1 MFSSLRA
8 RLWLTYVLLVVTAL
22 SVVALVL
29 LVYLFR
35 NPLAYRQTYE
45 RVQAAQ
51 KLIVA
56 RSFNALKETDRNLLD
71 WTAENFEVRALIFAP
86 GGTLM
91 RDTLME
97 GDAINLPA
105 DGILRKKM
113 PVLRDAQ
120 GKTWIYSKA
129 ILPDGNILVVAA
141 PRPRVAGL
149 SLFADELLPLFLEG
163 GAIALLLSLVLAF
176 VIARWVADPLQRMLS
191 AARAVPSQEI
201 QPIEPR
207 GPREVQEVM
216 RAFNSMTQRVQASQ
230 TSQREF
236 VANVSHELK
245 TPLTSIQGFAQA
257 ILDDTADTPERRK
270 QAAQVIQTEAARMHR
285 MALDLLDLARLD
297 AGTADLKMSPLDVD
311 VLLNGMAE
319 KFAPLAE
326 RAGVKIVAQASSLPA
341 VMGDG
346 DRLAQVFT
354 NLVENALKF
363 TPAGGQVT
371 LAARKAGPEVE
382 IDVADTG
389 TGIAPEALSHIF
401 DRFYQAD
408 ASRARRERQ
417 GAGLGLAIARE
428 IVGAHG
434 GKISVR
440 SQLGQGT
447 VFTVRLPV
455 SQPTASIASI
465 ASTIQTRK

>member
-8 RLWLTYVLLVVTAL
+8 RLWFTYALLVFTAL

-29 LVYLFR
+29 LVYLWR
-35 NPLAYRQTYE
+35 NPLVYRQTYE
-45 RVQAAQ
+45 RVQAAER
-51 KLIVA
+51 LIMA
-56 RSFNALKETDRNLLD
+56 RSSNALKATDRNVLD
-71 WTAENFEVRALIFAP
+71 WTADNFEVRALIYDP
-86 GGTLM
+86 NGTIL
-91 RDTLME
+91 RDTLPS
-97 GDAINLPA
+97 APVVSLPS
-105 DGILRKKM
+105 DGLFRKKV
-113 PVLRDAQ
+113 PVVRDAR
-120 GKTWIYSKA
+120 GNAWIYSKA
-129 ILPDGNILVVAA
+129 AMPDGNILVVAA

-149 SLFADELLPLFLEG
+149 SLFADELLPLFLTG

-176 VIARWVADPLQRMLS
+176 VIARWVADPLQKMLS
-191 AARAVPSQEI
+191 AARAVPSEEI
-201 QPIEPR
+201 RPIEPG

-230 TSQREF
+230 KSQREF

-257 ILDDTADTPERRK
+257 ILDGTADTPEARH
-270 QAAQVIQTEAARMHR
+270 QAAQVIHDEAARMHR
-285 MALDLLDLARLD
+285 MALNLMDLARLD
-297 AGTADLKMSPLDVD
+297 AGTADLKMSPLDMGA
-311 VLLNGMAE
+311 LMNGMAE

-326 RAGVKIVAQASSLPA
+326 RAGVTVSVRAASLPT

-363 TPAGGQVT
+363 TPSGGRVT
-371 LAARKAGPEVE
+371 LSARTVGGSVE

-389 TGIAPEALSHIF
+389 AGIAPEALEHIF

-428 IVGAHG
+428 IVAAHG

-440 SQLGQGT
+440 SQLGQGAT
-447 VFTVRLPV
+447 FTVSLPI
-455 SQPTASIASI
+455 SQPA
-465 ASTIQTRK
+465 ASTIQSRK

>member
-8 RLWLTYVLLVVTAL
+8 RLWFTYALLVFTAL

-29 LVYLFR
+29 LVYLWR
-35 NPLAYRQTYE
+35 NPLVYRQTYE
-45 RVQAAQ
+45 RVQAAER
-51 KLIVA
+51 LIMA
-56 RSFNALKETDRNLLD
+56 RSSSALKATDRNVLD
-71 WTAENFEVRALIFAP
+71 WTADNFEVRALIYDP
-86 GGTLM
+86 NGTIL
-91 RDTLME
+91 RDTLPS
-97 GDAINLPA
+97 APVVSLPS
-105 DGILRKKM
+105 DGLFRKKV
-113 PVLRDAQ
+113 PVVRDAR
-120 GKTWIYSKA
+120 GNAWIYSKA
-129 ILPDGNILVVAA
+129 AMPDGNILVVAA

-149 SLFADELLPLFLEG
+149 SLFADELLPLFLTG

-176 VIARWVADPLQRMLS
+176 VIARWVADPLQKMLS
-191 AARAVPSQEI
+191 AARAVPSEEI
-201 QPIEPR
+201 RPIEPG

-230 TSQREF
+230 KSQREF

-257 ILDDTADTPERRK
+257 ILDGTADTPEARH
-270 QAAQVIQTEAARMHR
+270 QAAQVIHDEAARMHR
-285 MALDLLDLARLD
+285 MALNLMDLARLD
-297 AGTADLKMSPLDVD
+297 AGTADLKMSPLDMGA
-311 VLLNGMAE
+311 LMNGMAE

-326 RAGVKIVAQASSLPA
+326 RAGVTVSVRAASLPT

-363 TPAGGQVT
+363 TPSGGRVT
-371 LAARKAGPEVE
+371 LSARTVGGSVE

-389 TGIAPEALSHIF
+389 AGIAPEALEHIF

-428 IVGAHG
+428 IVAAHG

-440 SQLGQGT
+440 SQLGQGAT
-447 VFTVRLPV
+447 FTVSLPI
-455 SQPTASIASI
+455 SQPA
-465 ASTIQTRK
+465 ASTIQSRK

>member
-1 MFSSLRA
+1 MFTSLRS
-8 RLWLTYVLLVVTAL
+8 RLWLTYASLVITAL
-22 SVVALVL
+22 SVVAVVL
-29 LVYLFR
+29 LIYLWR
-35 NPLAYRQTYE
+35 NPIIYRQTYE

-56 RSFNALKETDRNLLD
+56 RSFNALKETDRNMLD
-71 WTAENFEVRALIFAP
+71 WTADNFEVRALIFSPA
-86 GGTLM
+86 GNLL
-91 RDTLME
+91 RDTLLSGE
-97 GDAINLPA
+97 SIGLPK
-105 DGILRKKM
+105 DGLLRKKV
-113 PVLRDAQ
+113 PVLRDSGGNA
-120 GKTWIYSKA
+120 WIYSKA
-129 ILPDGNILVVAA
+129 VLPDGNILVVAA

-149 SLFADELLPLFLEG
+149 SVFTDELLPLFLTG

-176 VIARWVADPLQRMLS
+176 VIARWVADPLQKMLS
-191 AARAVPSQEI
+191 AARAVPSQVI
-201 QPIEPR
+201 RPIEPV

-216 RAFNSMTQRVQASQ
+216 RAFNSMTERVQASQ
-230 TSQREF
+230 KSQREF

-257 ILDDTADTPERRK
+257 IQDGTADTPEARR
-270 QAAQVIQTEAARMHR
+270 QAAQVIQNEAARMHR

-297 AGTADLKMSPLDVD
+297 AGTADLKMSPVD
-311 VLLNGMAE
+311 VTALLNGMAE

-326 RAGVKIVAQASSLPA
+326 HANVTISVQAEKLPIV
-341 VMGDG
+341 VGDG

-354 NLVENALKF
+354 NLVENAIKF

-371 LAARKAGPEVE
+371 LTARTAVPNVE
-382 IDVADTG
+382 IEVSDTG
-389 TGIAPEALSHIF
+389 EGISPEAQEHIF

-440 SQLGQGT
+440 SHLGQGT
-447 VFTVRLPV
+447 VFTVYLPV
-455 SQPTASIASI
+455 SQPTAS
-465 ASTIQTRK
+465 TIQTRK

>member
-1 MFSSLRA
+1 MFSSLRS
-8 RLWLTYVLLVVTAL
+8 RLWLTYASLVVTAL
-22 SVVALVL
+22 SVVAVVL
-29 LVYLFR
+29 LIYLWR
-35 NPLAYRQTYE
+35 NPIAYRQTYE

-56 RSFNALKETDRNLLD
+56 RSFNARKETDRNILD
-71 WTAENFEVRALIFAP
+71 WTADNFEVRALIFSP
-86 GGTLM
+86 NGTIL
-91 RDTLME
+91 RDTLPTSNS
-97 GDAINLPA
+97 INLPA
-105 DGILRKKM
+105 DGFFRKKVT
-113 PVLRDAQ
+113 VLRDS
-120 GKTWIYSKA
+120 GGNTWIYSRA
-129 ILPDGNILVVAA
+129 ILPDGNILVVAS

-149 SLFADELLPLFLEG
+149 SLFADELLPLFLTG

-176 VIARWVADPLQRMLS
+176 VIARWVADPLQKMLS
-191 AARAVPSQEI
+191 AARAVPSEEI

-216 RAFNSMTQRVQASQ
+216 RAFNSMTKRVQASRN
-230 TSQREF
+230 SQREF

-257 ILDDTADTPERRK
+257 ILDGTADTPEARQ
-270 QAAQVIQTEAARMHR
+270 QAAQVIQNEAARMHR

-311 VLLNGMAE
+311 ALLNGIAE
-319 KFAPLAE
+319 KFAPMAE
-326 RAGVKIVAQASSLPA
+326 QAGVKIKVQVASLP
-341 VMGDG
+341 VVIGDG

-363 TPAGGQVT
+363 TPMGGQISLT
-371 LAARKAGPEVE
+371 ARNAGIHVE

-389 TGIAPEALSHIF
+389 EGISPEALEHIF
-401 DRFYQAD
+401 ERFYQAD
-408 ASRARRERQ
+408 ASRTRRKRQ

-447 VFTVRLPV
+447 IFTVRLPV
-455 SQPTASIASI
+455 SQPTASE